1 MQSPMIKGRRMSV
14 TTIDTMLAS
23 INVSDAQQTK
33 HIAELLEISGAN
45 EVSAAVKIQLAAMK
59 TRDEAQVVGL
69 YKKLKEDGGEG
80 GDLPSPQERGG
91 MAAVLAASKL
101 KKTLKV

>member
-1 MQSPMIKGRRMSV
+1 MSV
-14 TTIDTMLAS
+14 TTTDAMLAS

-59 TRDEAQVVGL
+59 TRDEAHVVGL
-69 YKKLKEDGGEG
+69 FKKLKEVEGEG
-80 GDLPSPQERGG
+80 SNLQSPRELGG

-101 KKTLKV
+101 KKTMKV